1 MRRTLVL
8 LAALVL
14 VVAACGSGAGPTPA
28 GGTGS
33 VQLASSSLG
42 QILVGSNGKTLY
54 GFIPDVGAAAPT
66 CVDGCTA
73 TWPPLIGAAT
83 AGSGI
88 DQAKLTTIQRAD
100 GTTQLKY
107 GDYPLYYY
115 APDTAAGQTT
125 GQGVGGKW
133 YVVGAGGQLIQ

>member
-8 LAALVL
+8 LTALVL
-14 VVAACGSGAGPTPA
+14 VVAACGGAGRPTPA

-33 VQLASSSLG
+33 VQLAQSALG

-54 GFIPDVGAAAPT
+54 GFTPDVGAPAPT
-66 CVDGCTA
+66 CVDGCAA

-88 DQAKLTTIQRAD
+88 DQAKLTTITRAD

-107 GDYPLYYY
+107 GDYPLYFY

-125 GQGVGGKW
+125 GQGVGSKW
-133 YVVGAGGQLIQ
+133 YVIAPGGSLIQ